1 MPAVKF
7 KNNINF
13 ASQNVPENPDTQ
25 RKMKA
30 SNFLGGASRDISVH
44 RKSVEFCK
52 SKIIKLYL
60 NVI

>member
-13 ASQNVPENPDTQ
+13 ASQNVSENPDTQ
-25 RKMKA
+25 KNMKA
-30 SNFLGGASRDISVH
+30 SNFLVSASRDISVH

-60 NVI
+60 YAI